1 MANRKGVFIGA
12 YVPNHLKE
20 SLRRRAAAEHRTLSQ
35 EITRILE
42 EAVHG
47 RGLPPGS
54 LDRRNKESQPR
65 RRFSDP
71 MPRRRAQDE
80 PYGSPVTIAD
90 SGMGIRI
97 EIPDYRRVGQLCI
110 RACLPRVRPYL
121 KLIQKVVQS
130 LNVVTDINT
139 STAVHAKDGFE
150 EQTGSLRWLPG
161 HGFRRNAR

>member
-54 LDRRNKESQPR
+54 IDRRNRESQPR
-65 RRFSDP
+65 RRATDP
-71 MPRRRAQDE
+71 MPRRRAGDE
-80 PYGSPVTIAD
+80 PYGTGGSNRSSD
-90 SGMGIRI
+90 
-97 EIPDYRRVGQLCI
+97 D
-110 RACLPRVRPYL
+110 RA
-121 KLIQKVVQS
+121 
-130 LNVVTDINT
+130 
-139 STAVHAKDGFE
+139 
-150 EQTGSLRWLPG
+150 
-161 HGFRRNAR
+161 

>member
-54 LDRRNKESQPR
+54 LDRRTKESQPR
-65 RRFSDP
+65 RREERPQRRLESSLALAIP
-71 MPRRRAQDE
+71 PRPPAEPQGVFRQCTTQALRR
-80 PYGSPVTIAD
+80 G
-90 SGMGIRI
+90 
-97 EIPDYRRVGQLCI
+97 
-110 RACLPRVRPYL
+110 
-121 KLIQKVVQS
+121 
-130 LNVVTDINT
+130 
-139 STAVHAKDGFE
+139 
-150 EQTGSLRWLPG
+150 
-161 HGFRRNAR
+161 